1 MVRFRKILCPVDFFP
16 ASERAVAYAMK
27 LGAPDHARI
36 KLLHVVPFVVP
47 TGYDFPT
54 DSAALTEA
62 LENNSRLQLRGLME
76 RTGLTGTSVDVDVRR
91 GDVSSEIQ
99 KAIQTDR
106 PDLVAMGTHGRRGFE
121 RWIMGSTTE
130 RLLRHSPV
138 PVLVISESQKKVV
151 AGPAFRRILAPTDLS
166 PESSGALRYAFS
178 IAEKYRSRVLVL
190 HVLEEMRA
198 ITSAAHRNRL
208 APQIKSRLSK
218 LVPRELLERCRVDT
232 KVEAGT
238 PFHVIL
244 TRAEKWKVDLLVMS
258 THGKGM
264 LDRALLGSTTD
275 RVVKAAVCPV
285 LLIPPGSRKRWRNGK
300 ESAST

>member
-27 LGAPDHARI
+27 LGAPDHARL

-54 DSAALTEA
+54 DSAALTEG

-76 RTGLTGTSVDVDVRR
+76 RAGLTGTSVDVDVRR
-91 GDVSSEIQ
+91 GDVFNEIQ
-99 KAIQTDR
+99 KTIKTDK
-106 PDLVAMGTHGRRGFE
+106 PDLVAMGTHGHRGFE

-138 PVLVISESQKKVV
+138 PVLVISERQKKVD
-151 AGPAFRRILAPTDLS
+151 AEPAFRRILATTDLS

-178 IAEKYRSRVLVL
+178 LAERYRSRVLVL

-198 ITSAAHRNRL
+198 ITSAAYRNLL
-208 APQIKSRLSK
+208 APQIQNRLSK
-218 LVPRELLERCRVDT
+218 LVPRELAERCRVDT

-244 TRAEKWKVDLLVMS
+244 NRAEKWKVDLLVMS

-275 RVVKAAVCPV
+275 RVVKGAVCPV
-285 LLIPPGSRKRWRNGK
+285 LLIPPGKAGAKKRRKK
-300 ESAST
+300 